1 MKIWIALNG
10 ECKKETALRLQKEC
24 DTVIAADGGVKQLLE
39 WGIVPHIML
48 GDMDSASDEAEQ
60 ACRLGAQ
67 RILFPPRKNATDGE
81 LALDFIKENG
91 GTSVTIYGATGG
103 KIEHI
108 LGNIGL
114 LAYADEIG
122 LNAKIIE
129 DRAEIYFVRNELEIL
144 DRENYRLSIIPY
156 GGEVKFEESKG
167 LKYSLNGLKILPYSS
182 LGISNE
188 ITVGKGLIKVKKGAC
203 IVIIS
208 KN

>member
-1 MKIWIALNG
+1 MDFALVLNAPTLSVDI
-10 ECKKETALRLQKEC
+10 KE
-24 DTVIAADGGVKQLLE
+24 DFIVAADGGYRHVKDKE
-39 WGIVPHIML
+39 VFAVIGDFDTL
-48 GDMDSASDEAEQ
+48 GYLPYGTKTVIHPVDKD
-60 ACRLGAQ
+60 
-67 RILFPPRKNATDGE
+67 KTDGE

-91 GTSVTIYGATGG
+91 GSSVTIYGATGG

-122 LNAKIIE
+122 LYAKIIE
-129 DRAEIYFVRNELEIL
+129 DRAEIYFARNELEIL

-188 ITVGKGLIKVKKGAC
+188 ITVGKGFIKVKKGAC